1 MKEILRAMKQAITMK
16 YYFIVLSEE
25 NRGNMNF
32 KESRLTVKAK
42 NPWEAENVAKRKH
55 PNMRLYNITR
65 I

>member
-16 YYFIVLSEE
+16 YYFIVLSGADRSLPKFQET
-25 NRGNMNF
+25 
-32 KESRLTVKAK
+32 RLTVKAK

-55 PNMRLYNITR
+55 PNMLLYNITR